1 MKKPAIRYLVASPA
15 GDVPVDADRLEYPLE
30 ADPLKTSYRVYFHA
44 ISDFLSRENFRLLLE
59 AVNERQG
66 SDFDLSALDEIIVRT
81 EKHGAL
87 YHPASIECLTA
98 GKKVKFGLNVAVTE
112 TGRNALKKEFGVLR
126 ALQKQYK
133 LPYIPKAF
141 LLDEAHSMVFL
152 LEEWFEGYHEF
163 HIAKSEDG
171 KQQVKIW
178 EYGKGEWFLSSEQGF
193 EIYRQIAM
201 ILTLYYDIENYR
213 MIFPW
218 HHAAGDFVA
227 RIEDT
232 RYSPSPRGRGD
243 NPSSL
248 LPLCKGR
255 KGGVTVPSPRAGEG
269 KGEGYMRDP
278 INVKLTTVRGYGPFI
293 GSDINE
299 MITPVLALFYFLLH
313 LSIQMRLDKLNGVG
327 DVVWADEKCVD
338 ATLAGFFLGL
348 ESKKAFLNYCSSQG
362 EFLTLLRSFSVDDL
376 ATTFKPIIKQYENTK
391 DFPVIERNF
400 GNHVARLYLTL
411 RNYP

>member
-15 GDVPVDADRLEYPLE
+15 GDVPVDAVRLEYPLE
-30 ADPLKTSYRVYFHA
+30 ADPLKTPYRIYFRA
-44 ISDFLSRENFRLLLE
+44 ITDFLSRENFQPLLG
-59 AVNERQG
+59 AVNERLQT
-66 SDFDLSALDEIIVRT
+66 DFDLSSLNEIIVRT

-112 TGRNALKKEFGVLR
+112 TGRNALKKEFIVLR
-126 ALQKQYK
+126 TLQEQYR
-133 LPYIPKAF
+133 LPYIPKPF
-141 LLDEAHSMVFL
+141 LLDEAYAMAFL

-171 KQQVKIW
+171 KQQMKLW
-178 EYGKGEWFLSSEQGF
+178 EYGKGDWFLSSEQGF
-193 EIYRQIAM
+193 EIYRQAAE
-201 ILTLYYDIENYR
+201 ILTLYYDLSDFRLIY
-213 MIFPW
+213 PW
-218 HHAAGDFVA
+218 HHAAGDFVVK
-227 RIEDT
+227 IEDN
-232 RYSPSPRGRGD
+232 D
-243 NPSSL
+243 QI
-248 LPLCKGR
+248 
-255 KGGVTVPSPRAGEG
+255 
-269 KGEGYMRDP
+269 D
-278 INVKLTTVRGYGPFI
+278 VKLTTVRGYEPFI
-293 GSDINE
+293 GSGTNEAIN
-299 MITPVLALFYFLLH
+299 PVLALFYFLLH

-348 ESKKAFLNYCSSQG
+348 ESKKAFLNYCGSQG

-400 GNHVARLYLTL
+400 GNHVDRLYLTL